1 MGTSNSVKYK
11 AMATK
16 APPFKPFW
24 INLRYSQFVVLH
36 DYCEF
41 SCIFSIVSS
50 LVWCFNSKFCHKHFM
65 LKHNKLKHL
74 FYTNICGVLKLFFV
88 LLSNKF
94 FCFFWTERKL
104 RDLLKNWNQSQNYA
118 INLHWLL
125 NHRIKLILL
134 HSLHMCIHSR
144 YISWC
149 YLYINIWA
157 YSVLIKVM

>member
-1 MGTSNSVKYK
+1 MQWPTSASLTSHQSNVGNELLPGNNFHSLIV
-11 AMATK
+11 
-16 APPFKPFW
+16 FKLKP
-24 INLRYSQFVVLH
+24 LP
-36 DYCEF
+36 
-41 SCIFSIVSS
+41 
-50 LVWCFNSKFCHKHFM
+50 NSKFYHKHFM

>member
-1 MGTSNSVKYK
+1 MQWPTSASLTSHQSNVGNELLPGNNFHSLIV
-11 AMATK
+11 
-16 APPFKPFW
+16 FKLKP
-24 INLRYSQFVVLH
+24 LP
-36 DYCEF
+36 
-41 SCIFSIVSS
+41 
-50 LVWCFNSKFCHKHFM
+50 NSKFYHKHFM

-134 HSLHMCIHSR
+134 HSLLVHTA
-144 YISWC
+144 YIADISPGV
-149 YLYINIWA
+149 IFT
-157 YSVLIKVM
+157 